1 MTQQELQ
8 ALEARRTE
16 LCLKAQALHTKVQN
30 NTWTATDQAES
41 DRITAEYDDVS
52 AKITAGRATQNRLA
66 QIVADGEKLDT
77 PISASITTAA
87 GGTHRGNFRPMNC
100 PTTWTT
106 RHGQQRQSFSI
117 NEDERRF
124 YALPKTAAINEAANS
139 PEGIEAF
146 CQFLRRPKS
155 FTGAAGGDNFFRT
168 IENIAGQKTLNIFR
182 QDSDTRGGQFVLPE
196 FLMSGILKNLD
207 DAVHT
212 LGMSRSITVESSDT
226 MSIMTRTH
234 KASYVGP
241 RSELGNRLKTIEDSL
256 AYGKRSMQTH
266 EFGMVALMSER
277 LLENAT
283 IDIWSLY
290 QQEITL
296 AGSEW
301 MEQKLL
307 YGTGIREP
315 LGLFVNDSVNGIGSD
330 RDITVL
336 SGELGANAPG
346 HWHIYDHFGYETL
359 LRMFFALK
367 PGHQNNSNWMFN
379 TNQMLNLCLIT
390 DPNGQYI
397 WKPSPINGVGNTL
410 LGRPVV
416 HNYWAPNAQE
426 PDAYFGILGNFDY
439 NWVLW
444 HRQMRMRTLTELL
457 ALQGIVVVFLDFN
470 FDAQPV
476 LPEAFVRGKYDPD

>member
-1 MTQQELQ
+1 MTQAEL
-8 ALEARRTE
+8 AKLEARKIQ
-16 LCLKAQALHTKVQN
+16 LCNLAQLLHAKVQN
-30 NTWTATDQAES
+30 GTFGPDDQAES
-41 DRITAEYDDVS
+41 DRITKEYDDVV

-66 QIVADGEKLDT
+66 QIVADGDKVED
-77 PISASITTAA
+77 SVVVSTAT
-87 GGTHRGNFRPMNC
+87 GNHRQAFRPTNC
-100 PTTWTT
+100 PATWTT
-106 RHGQQRQSFSI
+106 RWGQRRQSFNI
-117 NEDERRF
+117 PEEERRF
-124 YALPKTAAINEAANS
+124 YALPETAPINDAANS
-139 PEGIEAF
+139 PEAIQAF
-146 CQFLRRPKS
+146 SQFLRRPRS
-155 FTGAAGGDNFFRT
+155 FSGNAGGDSYLRL
-168 IENIAGQKTLNIFR
+168 IESIAGQKTHNIFR

-226 MSIMTRTH
+226 MSIMTRTS

-241 RSELGNRLKTIEDSL
+241 RSELGNRLKTIENSL
-256 AYGKRSMQTH
+256 AFGKRSMQTH

-296 AGSEW
+296 SGSEW

-307 YGTGIREP
+307 FGTGLGEP
-315 LGLFVNDSVNGIGSD
+315 LGIFTNNGVDGIGSD

-336 SGELGANAPG
+336 SGELGPNAPG
-346 HWHIYDHFGYETL
+346 SWHIYDHFGYETL

-367 PGHQNNSNWMFN
+367 PGHQNSSTWMFN

-397 WKPSPINGVGNTL
+397 WKPSPVDGIGNTL
-410 LGRPVV
+410 LSRPVV
-416 HNYWAPNAQE
+416 HNYWAPNVQA

-457 ALQGIVVVFLDFN
+457 ALQGMVVVFLDFN
-470 FDAQPV
+470 FDSQPV